1 MGGKYDV
8 KFGDNSLIIRL
19 HRLCYKPRYKVG
31 SIVTKVSPSP
41 PTQTP
46 LWPPPL
52 SLLPCQGKGPLNVIL
67 FIPCCFCRYLFID
80 WNIFDWFG
88 CARRRVPL
96 GHQLFWGPLKNR
108 PKNLIRPTSSG

>member
-52 SLLPCQGKGPLNVIL
+52 SLSPALSGERASECYFIHSLLFLSL
-67 FIPCCFCRYLFID
+67 FIYRLEYFRLVWVRPPS
-80 WNIFDWFG
+80 
-88 CARRRVPL
+88 CATGPSTLL
-96 GHQLFWGPLKNR
+96 G
-108 PKNLIRPTSSG
+108 PT